1 MCGDVSA
8 SAAIV
13 SQNFGKDSKE
23 SPRSQQPS
31 TITTTI
37 NDHQHFGFSP
47 RVWVDQL
54 PNCSLPSCPDPVAV
68 PRTQTWS
75 AKSAKSAKCQGW
87 RCEFEASKAQRS
99 VHDESG
105 AMPWSTASGV
115 AQLVLLVKQRWEKD
129 GESQKQ
135 ETGNQQK
142 LSEQH
147 V

>member
-1 MCGDVSA
+1 MSGTA
-8 SAAIV
+8 L
-13 SQNFGKDSKE
+13 K
-23 SPRSQQPS
+23 
-31 TITTTI
+31 
-37 NDHQHFGFSP
+37 
-47 RVWVDQL
+47 VD
-54 PNCSLPSCPDPVAV
+54 
-68 PRTQTWS
+68 
-75 AKSAKSAKCQGW
+75 K
-87 RCEFEASKAQRS
+87 FEASKAQRS